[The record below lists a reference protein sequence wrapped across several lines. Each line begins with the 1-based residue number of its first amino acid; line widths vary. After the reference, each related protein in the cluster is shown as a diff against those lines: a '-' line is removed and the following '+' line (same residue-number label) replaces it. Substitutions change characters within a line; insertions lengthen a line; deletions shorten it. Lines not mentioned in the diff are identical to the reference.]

1 MTTPMMRPFSVLIV
15 CVCVLGAACAQTP
28 TVPTT
33 SSQFGS
39 SSPSSSSSLD
49 DIGAARA
56 QLTSLATLAVGYETE
71 HGRCL
76 GAITDVATPAPVD
89 PWGQPVAFMPPSPE
103 SPRAAVVS
111 SGPDQTLLT
120 DDDIAVPVSCSSR

>member
-1 MTTPMMRPFSVLIV
+1 MMRFFSVLIV

-28 TVPTT
+28 TVPAT
-33 SSQFGS
+33 SSPSG
-39 SSPSSSSSLD
+39 SSSSSSSD
-49 DIGAARA
+49 DPVGATRA

-76 GAITDVATPAPVD
+76 GAITDVVTPAPVD
-89 PWGQPVAFMPPSPE
+89 PWGQPIAFMPPSPE
-103 SPRAAVVS
+103 NPRAAFVS

-120 DDDIAVPVSCSSR
+120 DDDVAVPVSCSSR

>member
-1 MTTPMMRPFSVLIV
+1 MMRPFSVSIV

-28 TVPTT
+28 TVPAT
-33 SSQFGS
+33 
-39 SSPSSSSSLD
+39 SSPSSSSSSSD
-49 DIGAARA
+49 GPVDATRA

-76 GAITDVATPAPVD
+76 GAIADVATPAPVD
-89 PWGQPVAFMPPSPE
+89 PWGQPIAFMPPSPE
-103 SPRAAVVS
+103 TPRAAFVS